1 MNGHGIAGS
10 LENILRDEF
19 GFDKKRPIGTIF
31 DADAIEH
38 RMFCED
44 MILLLRK
51 KGINCVDFENELSA
65 YRGQSIEAIPNY
77 EQLFDRF
84 EELFNE

>member
-1 MNGHGIAGS
+1 MNGHAIAVL
-10 LENILRDEF
+10 LEAILCDEF
-19 GFDKKRPIGTIF
+19 GFDKRPIGTIF

-44 MILLLRK
+44 MILALRK
-51 KGINCVDFENELSA
+51 KGIDCVDFENELSA
-65 YRGQSIEAIPNY
+65 YSGIYIETIPNY
-77 EQLFDRF
+77 EQLFNRF